1 MSRGRKPIPDELKIL
16 RGTDQPCR
24 MSGKTNVVDKITD
37 IKQITSC
44 SKLKMLPTKR
54 AKDIFKQK
62 ANQLIALN
70 VLTELDLEQLA
81 VYANSLDLVFD
92 CLEGMRKPAIPK
104 YDKEGNLTGYVAPP
118 ELALYRQMVEIV
130 NKIGSDFG
138 FSPISRQRINTA
150 PTGKEETIEDLLG

>member
-1 MSRGRKPIPDELKIL
+1 
-16 RGTDQPCR
+16 

-92 CLEGMRKPAIPK
+92 CLEGMREPAIPK

-138 FSPISRQRINTA
+138 FSPISRQRINTG
-150 PTGKEETIEDLLG
+150 PMEKEETIEDLLG

>member
-92 CLEGMRKPAIPK
+92 CLEGLREPAIPK
-104 YDKEGNLTGYVAPP
+104 YDKVGNLTGYVAPP

-138 FSPISRQRINTA
+138 FSPISRQRINTG
-150 PTGKEETIEDLLG
+150 PMEKEETIEDLLG

>member
-24 MSGKTNVVDKITD
+24 MSGKMNVVDKITD

-92 CLEGMRKPAIPK
+92 CLEGMREPAIPK
-104 YDKEGNLTGYVAPP
+104 YDKEGHLTGYVAPP

-138 FSPISRQRINTA
+138 FSPISRQRINTD